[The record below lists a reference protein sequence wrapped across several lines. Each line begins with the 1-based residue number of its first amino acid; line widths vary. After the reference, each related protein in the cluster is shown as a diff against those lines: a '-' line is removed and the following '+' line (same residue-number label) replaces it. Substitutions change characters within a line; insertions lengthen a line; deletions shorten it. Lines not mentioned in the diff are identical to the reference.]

1 MHNPTAIKDL
11 DDGKQYVVVK
21 AEDETNTPQASSD
34 AGDNKEEDVKEEDI
48 KEEDIKC
55 PEILYKVQYKDLS
68 GEIKGTKELAAPYK
82 LKKTTYRDEG
92 IPIIEVLYSVTIWF
106 PTIYGKNRKGKG
118 NKNQNENDQDTSDKK
133 ETDFDERSMEEK
145 ELIIHSQHIMK
156 ALRTIV
162 EYYPGQ
168 SLLGDTIS
176 VKEPYGILVHYR
188 KELQE
193 YKDACEDEEAKH
205 HISVLQK
212 YLEDNFEEKLLLE
225 DARHQRAT
233 PVATFEMLW
242 MLFKPGM
249 DVYTQMD
256 DQRAGFVVQ
265 QCEPT
270 TENVRPGQPA
280 PLKIKMWYLDFDG
293 RYVGRRAHDVTIAPF
308 EGERE
313 ITSLKVIP
321 AHYIDSNPEISPRA
335 KLEERG
341 EKFYGMLMG
350 KQMDYRG
357 FSMPA
362 EQKPKRFHEGRV
374 VVDQASF
381 YTYADWQETQ
391 KHPAPVLGIDDDES
405 GILADLHY
413 NCNCTDCANKR
424 LAASAN
430 TRWGKYEN
438 IDPREVHSLLDTNED
453 GVVSRHK
460 YFLCPRRIMG
470 FDLKSKKWQALDVD
484 CCREPKYHTAA
495 IENLVLANDKQEL
508 IKALV
513 HKYTSSKKAGKN
525 EMTWS
530 ADPIPNKGEGQIFLL
545 HGPPGAGKTYTAECV
560 AEFTSRPLLSLT
572 CGDIGTDEFRVEES
586 LSQWFKLAEI
596 WGAVMLID
604 EADVY
609 LERREVS
616 ELTRNG
622 LVSVFLRAMEYYRGI
637 LFLTTNRV
645 GHFDPAFFSRIHVYI
660 GYRPLD
666 AEGRKRIWLQFFKK
680 LEMERADEISVK
692 TAAKRYILSDDVL
705 KDIEWN
711 GREIRN
717 AFQTAVALA
726 EYEATVKR
734 KNESD
739 KLEVELR
746 QDHFEK
752 VVEMSDNFK
761 KYLAT
766 VGDESVAGQSEMIKA
781 KINGDR
787 GDDALL

>member
-1 MHNPTAIKDL
+1 MHANEVPSKD
-11 DDGKQYVVVK
+11 GEKYVVVK
-21 AEDETNTPQASSD
+21 VEKDATTSTQASSD
-34 AGDNKEEDVKEEDI
+34 AGKD
-48 KEEDIKC
+48 EDIKC
-55 PEILYKVQYKDLS
+55 PEILYKVQYKDVG

-82 LKKTTYRDEG
+82 LKKTTYRDSE
-92 IPIIEVLYSVTIWF
+92 IPILEVLYSVTIWF
-106 PTIYGKNRKGKG
+106 PTIYGKKKGKKDKDDD
-118 NKNQNENDQDTSDKK
+118 NVVSSEMKDEN
-133 ETDFDERSMEEK
+133 DFDERSMEEK
-145 ELIIHSQHIMK
+145 ELIIHSPHIMK
-156 ALRTIV
+156 ALRSIV

-176 VKEPYGILVHYR
+176 IKEPYGILVHYR

-193 YKDACEDEEAKH
+193 YKENCDDAEASH

-212 YLEDNFEEKLLLE
+212 YLEDNFEEKLKLE
-225 DARHQRAT
+225 DDRHARAN
-233 PVATFEMLW
+233 PVVTFEMLW

-249 DVYTQMD
+249 DVYAQFD
-256 DQRAGFVVQ
+256 EQRAGFVLQ
-265 QCEPT
+265 GCENS
-270 TENVRPGQPA
+270 TENTRPGQPS
-280 PLKIKMWYLDFDG
+280 PLKVKMWYLDFDG
-293 RYVGRRAHDVTIAPF
+293 RFVGRRSHEVTIAPF

-321 AHYIDSNPEISPRA
+321 AHYIDNNPALSPR
-335 KLEERG
+335 KQLEDRG
-341 EKFYGMLMG
+341 EKFYSMLMG

-357 FSMPA
+357 FSMPV

-374 VVDQASF
+374 VVDQSAF

-391 KHPAPVLGIDDDES
+391 KHPAPVLGIDDDDS

-413 NCNCTDCANKR
+413 NCNCTDCNSKR

-430 TRWGKYEN
+430 TRWGRYEN
-438 IDPREVHSLLDTNED
+438 IEPRETPSLAETDAN
-453 GVVSRHK
+453 GIVSRHK

-484 CCREPKYHTAA
+484 CCQSPKFYTSA
-495 IENLVLANDKQEL
+495 IENLVLPNEKQEM

-513 HKYTSSKKAGKN
+513 HKYTSSKKAGRS
-525 EMTWS
+525 ETTWS

-586 LSQWFKLAEI
+586 LSKWFKLAEI

-666 AEGRKRIWLQFFKK
+666 SEGRKRIWLQFFTK
-680 LEMERADEISVK
+680 LGLERGHEITIKS
-692 TAAKRYILSDDVL
+692 AAKRYILSDDVL

-726 EYEATVKR
+726 EYEAETK
-734 KNESD
+734 KGGNED
-739 KLEVELR
+739 GKLEVELR
-746 QDHFEK
+746 RDHFEK

-766 VGDESVAGQSEMIKA
+766 VGSEEVAGQSEMTKA